1 MIRKQIKSKQKP
13 KHSRTQSTIF
23 LTQNVKE
30 NSSNFLKLSLEGN
43 AESRALHTS
52 LPSPRKGAKILT
64 RQIPE
69 ISLDTTRETLRCAKP
84 A

>member
-1 MIRKQIKSKQKP
+1 MIRKRIESNQKR
-13 KHSRTQSTIF
+13 KHSRTPRTIF

-30 NSSNFLKLSLEGN
+30 NSSNFLKLSYEGN

-64 RQIPE
+64 NQNP
-69 ISLDTTRETLRCAKP
+69 
-84 A
+84 